1 MTRQEAEIIL
11 QSKFKLGKFYDEQW
25 GTIEKILKGERVLL
39 IEKTGFG
46 KSLCF
51 QFPATVFSG
60 TTVVFSPLIA
70 LMRDQVKKLNGLGI
84 TAKCINSEQTQEEN
98 TEIIEDAK
106 QGKIKILYIAPERQ
120 ENSEWLEATQQ
131 MKLSMVV
138 VDEAHCI
145 SVWGHDFRPAF
156 RHIIKLV
163 KLLPA
168 GLPVLATTAT
178 ATEVSLKFTDNIAKL
193 ASKEYK
199 VVVSGF
205 AKGVDKQALDSA
217 INYKGQSI
225 IVLPQGIMTF
235 NSGFKTYYK
244 QIVDGDV
251 LVLSTFFPKAP
262 WKAEL
267 AMARNPIIYGLAD
280 EIYVAES
287 SEKGGTWSGVIDEL
301 RKGRVIYI
309 RKPQLNE
316 KNANNI
322 LISKGAVPVDF
333 EGLKIEKQY
342 SDINVEQTNIVSE
355 PENQAEDRII
365 TLLKHGEYSAK
376 EIIDRLQLK
385 WTEYQL
391 KNYLKTQKEV
401 ESIKKKTLKYRL
413 KQLAN
418 IQGTL
423 F

>member
-1 MTRQEAEIIL
+1 MIKDAAYWIALAHMPRWGYLKINNLII
-11 QSKFKLGKFYDEQW
+11 KFYHENQIS
-25 GTIEKILKGERVLL
+25 IEEFFNLSENDLKNNYALETKEISDILKAKSELANNAFLAESLYSQGYELIPIISSDYSKTLKSNLKAAHAPALL
-39 IEKTGFG
+39 YIKGNKKIMQE
-46 KSLCF
+46 KSL
-51 QFPATVFSG
+51 A
-60 TTVVFSPLIA
+60 VVGS
-70 LMRDQVKKLNGLGI
+70 RD
-84 TAKCINSEQTQEEN
+84 ASE
-98 TEIIEDAK
+98 I
-106 QGKIKILYIAPERQ
+106 
-120 ENSEWLEATQQ
+120 
-131 MKLSMVV
+131 
-138 VDEAHCI
+138 
-145 SVWGHDFRPAF
+145 
-156 RHIIKLV
+156 
-163 KLLPA
+163 
-168 GLPVLATTAT
+168 
-178 ATEVSLKFTDNIAKL
+178 SLKFTDNIAKL

-251 LVLSTFFPKAP
+251 LVLSTFFPKVP

-287 SEKGGTWSGVIDEL
+287 SEKGGTWSGVIDGL

-309 RKPQLNE
+309 RNPQLNE

-322 LISKGAVPVDF
+322 LISNGAVPVDF

-355 PENQAEDRII
+355 PENQTEVRII

-376 EIIDRLQLK
+376 EIKDRLQLK
-385 WTEYQL
+385 WTEHQL
-391 KNYLKTQKEV
+391 RNYLKTQKEV